1 MKIYAESGS
10 PDSVVEVQLG
20 PVRWEVLRSVGYF
33 GGVAIA
39 VSTGLIEP
47 PLGVVIAAVPLIKV
61 LTNRALPLAVR
72 AVGEIL
78 EGAAQ
83 PIGSDAEGVVRLDD
97 SQKTQ
102 EQAVAF
108 AVQADLGKRLQVN
121 QLNDHDVQGPRCAG
135 RRVTEHVRP

>member
-47 PLGVVIAAVPLIKV
+47 PLG
-61 LTNRALPLAVR
+61 
-72 AVGEIL
+72 
-78 EGAAQ
+78 
-83 PIGSDAEGVVRLDD
+83 
-97 SQKTQ
+97 
-102 EQAVAF
+102 
-108 AVQADLGKRLQVN
+108 
-121 QLNDHDVQGPRCAG
+121 
-135 RRVTEHVRP
+135 